1 MSLFECGSVNNGSK
15 GTTASLILLIAVYL
29 TLNTSLN
36 LLNKWAL
43 GHYGLAY
50 PLALTCSHMSFS
62 FLVLSPFALRI
73 PFETHVRTLE
83 KQWKGI
89 LYIGSFMALN
99 IALNNIS
106 LLDISLSL
114 NQVIRS
120 SIPVVT
126 CLLAIVVEGKIPTH
140 KEVTSLVILTVGVM
154 IAVWQGT
161 IAGKPHAIL
170 FCIIG
175 TVCNGAMMTFSG
187 KLLSEKLDVVRL
199 TFYTA
204 PVSLVCLAPFM
215 AWRELGDFQIY
226 LAENFNSV
234 VGILLVSS
242 INAVTYNLV
251 HSLMIKKSSA
261 VTTTVLGE
269 IKIVG
274 LLILSAL
281 ILDEGKEFTP
291 KMMVGCGMAMLGF
304 IMYSQIK
311 IEKIR
316 STNAPL
322 PFSST
327 VDQETKPLANAANKA
342 PTSPPPPGGFGTR
355 PAL

>member
-1 MSLFECGSVNNGSK
+1 M
-15 GTTASLILLIAVYL
+15 
-29 TLNTSLN
+29 
-36 LLNKWAL
+36 
-43 GHYGLAY
+43 AY
-50 PLALTCSHMSFS
+50 PLALTSAHMSFS
-62 FLVLSPFALRI
+62 FLVLAPFALRVPI
-73 PFETHVRTLE
+73 ETHKRTLE
-83 KQWKGI
+83 KQWKGL

-120 SIPVVT
+120 SIPVIT
-126 CLLAIVVEGKIPTH
+126 CLLAIVVEGKMPTE
-140 KEVTSLVILTVGVM
+140 KEATSLVILTVGVM

-161 IAGKPHAIL
+161 VAGKPHAIM

-204 PVSLVCLAPFM
+204 PVSLLCLAPFM
-215 AWRELGDFQIY
+215 AWREWADFQVY
-226 LAENFNSV
+226 LSSNFTSV
-234 VGILLVSS
+234 AGIILISS
-242 INAVTYNLV
+242 VNAVTYNLV
-251 HSLMIKKSSA
+251 HSLMIKRSSA

-291 KMMVGCGMAMLGF
+291 KMMIGCGMAMIGF
-304 IMYSQIK
+304 VMYSQTK
-311 IEKIR
+311 IEKLR
-316 STNAPL
+316 AAPTSLPMSSAST
-322 PFSST
+322 
-327 VDQETKPLANAANKA
+327 DQISKP
-342 PTSPPPPGGFGTR
+342 PTSPPPKTLLGSTPTK
-355 PAL
+355 L